1 LNPAAKS
8 LSNVRKN
15 RQSAHSH
22 WLVMGWETTTAG
34 EPTMSHSTHIA
45 PTSYS
50 QLAGI
55 PNIGLSEN
63 LRAALASGKRATGIA
78 AEVLEVRRGPG
89 KLTPQEYFYYRLW
102 DAPQEGAYKQRFVGK
117 IAQHPMHVAAG
128 AREWFAA
135 SADKILFQSIMDGA
149 GLRTPE
155 LTAITQP
162 GRYLPT
168 APTITD
174 PAALA
179 DKLRDPSIYPLFAKQ
194 VAGKYSLSVL
204 SADGFDPNTDEVLL
218 LNGTRQKVADV
229 ASSLIGGSGFLIQR
243 RLSPAPDLAA
253 RFGPRLWSA
262 RLLVLVTPNG
272 PVIHRAVAKIATGT
286 NPADNYWRPGNRLG
300 AINLASGR
308 ITRVVHGAGAD
319 LVIDAPHPDTGAP
332 IVGTTIPGWQAL
344 TDLVRTASQ
353 VFAGI
358 RTQSWDIALTS
369 DGSVFLEL
377 NYGGDLNLHQLAHG
391 AGVLDATY
399 REHLRHCGYRGKL

>member
-1 LNPAAKS
+1 
-8 LSNVRKN
+8 
-15 RQSAHSH
+15 
-22 WLVMGWETTTAG
+22 
-34 EPTMSHSTHIA
+34 MSHSTNISPA
-45 PTSYS
+45 SYD

-55 PNIGLSEN
+55 PDVDLPNN
-63 LRAALASGKRATGIA
+63 LKAALAAGKRATGIA
-78 AEVLEVRRGPG
+78 AEVLALRRGPG

-128 AREWFAA
+128 TREWFAA

-155 LTAITQP
+155 MIAATQAGRFLPDAPIITV
-162 GRYLPT
+162 
-168 APTITD
+168 

-179 DKLRDPSIYPLFAKQ
+179 DRLRDPSIYPLFAKQ

-204 SADGFDPNTDEVLL
+204 SVDGFDPDTDEVLL
-218 LNGTRQKVADV
+218 LDGQRWKVADV
-229 ASSLIGGSGFLIQR
+229 ATSLTEGSGFLVQR
-243 RLSPAPDLAA
+243 RLSPAPDLVA

-300 AINLASGR
+300 AIDLGSGR

-332 IVGTTIPGWQAL
+332 IVGTTVPSWQAL
-344 TDLVRTASQ
+344 TDMVRTASQ

-358 RTQSWDIALTS
+358 RTQSWDIALTA
-369 DGSVFLEL
+369 DGPIFLEL

-391 AGVLDATY
+391 AGVLDETY
-399 REHLRHCGYRGKL
+399 REHLRRCGYRGKL

>member
-1 LNPAAKS
+1 
-8 LSNVRKN
+8 
-15 RQSAHSH
+15 
-22 WLVMGWETTTAG
+22 
-34 EPTMSHSTHIA
+34 MSHSANISPA
-45 PTSYS
+45 SYR

-55 PNIGLSEN
+55 PNVDLSEN
-63 LRAALASGKRATGIA
+63 LRAALASGRRATGIA

-102 DAPQEGAYKQRFVGK
+102 DAPQEGANKRRFVGK

-135 SADKILFQSIMDGA
+135 SADKILFQSIMDGV

-155 LTAITQP
+155 LTAITQA

-168 APTITD
+168 TPTITD
-174 PAALA
+174 PAALG

-204 SADGFDPNTDEVLL
+204 SADGFDPGTDEVLL
-218 LNGTRQKVADV
+218 LDGTRRKVADV
-229 ASSLIGGSGFLIQR
+229 ATSLTEGSGFLVQR

-253 RFGPRLWSA
+253 RFGQRLWSA
-262 RLLVLVTPNG
+262 RLLVLVTPSG

-300 AINLASGR
+300 AIDLGSGR

-319 LVIDAPHPDTGAP
+319 LVIDAPHPDTGAT
-332 IVGTTIPGWQAL
+332 IAGTTVPSWQAL
-344 TDLVRTASQ
+344 TDMVRTASQ

-358 RTQSWDIALTS
+358 RTQSWDIALTA
-369 DGSVFLEL
+369 DGPIFLEL

-391 AGVLDATY
+391 AGVLDETY
-399 REHLRHCGYRGKL
+399 REHLRRCGYRGKL

>member
-1 LNPAAKS
+1 
-8 LSNVRKN
+8 
-15 RQSAHSH
+15 
-22 WLVMGWETTTAG
+22 
-34 EPTMSHSTHIA
+34 MSHSANISPA
-45 PTSYS
+45 SYR

-55 PNIGLSEN
+55 PNVDLSEN
-63 LRAALASGKRATGIA
+63 LRAALASGRRATGIA

-128 AREWFAA
+128 AREWFAT
-135 SADKILFQSIMDGA
+135 SADKILFQSIMDGV

-155 LTAITQP
+155 LTAITQA
-162 GRYLPT
+162 GRYLPD
-168 APTITD
+168 APIITD

-179 DKLRDPSIYPLFAKQ
+179 DRLRDPSIYPLFAKQ

-204 SADGFDPNTDEVLL
+204 SADGFDPGTDEVLL
-218 LNGTRQKVADV
+218 LDGTRRKVADV
-229 ASSLIGGSGFLIQR
+229 ATSLTEGSGFLVQR

-253 RFGPRLWSA
+253 RFGQRLWSA
-262 RLLVLVTPNG
+262 RLLVLVTPSG

-300 AINLASGR
+300 AIDLGSGR

-319 LVIDAPHPDTGAP
+319 LVIDAPHPDTGAT
-332 IVGTTIPGWQAL
+332 IAGTTVPSWQAL
-344 TDLVRTASQ
+344 TDMVRTASQ

-358 RTQSWDIALTS
+358 RTQSWDIALTA
-369 DGSVFLEL
+369 DGPIFLEL

-391 AGVLDATY
+391 AGVLDETY
-399 REHLRHCGYRGKL
+399 REHLRRCGYRGKL

>member
-1 LNPAAKS
+1 
-8 LSNVRKN
+8 
-15 RQSAHSH
+15 
-22 WLVMGWETTTAG
+22 MGWEITTTTK
-34 EPTMSHSTHIA
+34 PTMSHSTNISPA
-45 PTSYS
+45 SYR

-55 PNIGLSEN
+55 PNINLSEN
-63 LRAALASGKRATGIA
+63 LRAALASGRRATGIA

-117 IAQHPMHVAAG
+117 IAQHPMHIAAG

-135 SADKILFQSIMDGA
+135 SADKILFQSIMDGV

-155 LTAITQP
+155 LTAITQA
-162 GRYLPT
+162 GRYLPD
-168 APTITD
+168 APIITD

-204 SADGFDPNTDEVLL
+204 SADGFDPDTDEVLL
-218 LNGTRQKVADV
+218 LDGQRRKVADV
-229 ASSLIGGSGFLIQR
+229 ATSLTEGSGFLIQR
-243 RLSPAPDLAA
+243 RLSAAPDLAA
-253 RFGPRLWSA
+253 RFGQRLWSA

-300 AINLASGR
+300 AIDLASGR

-344 TDLVRTASQ
+344 TEMVRTASR

-358 RTQSWDIALTS
+358 RTQSWDVALTA
-369 DGSVFLEL
+369 DGPVFLEL

-391 AGVLDATY
+391 AGVLDETY
-399 REHLRHCGYRGKL
+399 REHLRRCGYRGKL

>member
-1 LNPAAKS
+1 
-8 LSNVRKN
+8 
-15 RQSAHSH
+15 
-22 WLVMGWETTTAG
+22 
-34 EPTMSHSTHIA
+34 MSHSTNISPA
-45 PTSYS
+45 SYD

-55 PNIGLSEN
+55 PDVDLPNN
-63 LRAALASGKRATGIA
+63 LKAALAAGKRATGIA
-78 AEVLEVRRGPG
+78 AEVLALRRGPG

-128 AREWFAA
+128 TREWFAA

-155 LTAITQP
+155 MIAATQA
-162 GRYLPT
+162 GRFLPD
-168 APTITD
+168 APIITD

-179 DKLRDPSIYPLFAKQ
+179 DRLRDPSIYPLFAKQ

-204 SADGFDPNTDEVLL
+204 SVDGFDPDTDEVLL
-218 LNGTRQKVADV
+218 LDGQRWKVADV
-229 ASSLIGGSGFLIQR
+229 ATSLTEGSGFLVQR
-243 RLSPAPDLAA
+243 RLSPAPDLVA

-262 RLLVLVTPNG
+262 RLLVLVTPHG

-300 AINLASGR
+300 ASDLGSGR

-332 IVGTTIPGWQAL
+332 IVGTTVPSWQAL
-344 TDLVRTASQ
+344 TDMVRTASQ

-358 RTQSWDIALTS
+358 RTQSWDIALTA
-369 DGSVFLEL
+369 DGPIFLEL

-391 AGVLDATY
+391 AGVLDETY
-399 REHLRHCGYRGKL
+399 REHLRRCGYRGKL

>member
-1 LNPAAKS
+1 
-8 LSNVRKN
+8 
-15 RQSAHSH
+15 
-22 WLVMGWETTTAG
+22 
-34 EPTMSHSTHIA
+34 MSHSANISPA
-45 PTSYS
+45 SYR

-55 PNIGLSEN
+55 PNVDLSEN
-63 LRAALASGKRATGIA
+63 LRAALASGRRATGIA

-117 IAQHPMHVAAG
+117 IVQHPMHVAAG
-128 AREWFAA
+128 AREWFAT
-135 SADKILFQSIMDGA
+135 SADKILFQSIMDGV

-155 LTAITQP
+155 LTAITQA
-162 GRYLPT
+162 GRYLPD
-168 APTITD
+168 APIITD

-179 DKLRDPSIYPLFAKQ
+179 DRLRDPSIYPLFAKQ
-194 VAGKYSLSVL
+194 VAGQYSLSVL
-204 SADGFDPNTDEVLL
+204 SADGFDPGTDEVLL
-218 LNGTRQKVADV
+218 LDGTRRKVADV
-229 ASSLIGGSGFLIQR
+229 ATSLTEGSGFLVQR

-253 RFGPRLWSA
+253 RFGQRLWSA

-300 AINLASGR
+300 AIDLAAGR

-319 LVIDAPHPDTGAP
+319 LVVDAPHPDTGAP
-332 IVGTTIPGWQAL
+332 IVGMTIPGWQHL
-344 TDLVRTASQ
+344 TAMVGTASQ

-358 RTQSWDIALTS
+358 RTQSWDVALTA
-369 DGSVFLEL
+369 DGPVFLEL

-391 AGVLDATY
+391 AGVLDETY
-399 REHLRHCGYRGKL
+399 REHLRRCGYRGKL

>member
-1 LNPAAKS
+1 
-8 LSNVRKN
+8 
-15 RQSAHSH
+15 
-22 WLVMGWETTTAG
+22 
-34 EPTMSHSTHIA
+34 MSHSTNVSPA
-45 PTSYS
+45 SYD

-55 PNIGLSEN
+55 PDVDLPKN
-63 LRAALASGKRATGIA
+63 LKAALAAGKRATGIA
-78 AEVLEVRRGPG
+78 AEVLALRRGPG

-155 LTAITQP
+155 LIAATQA
-162 GRYLPT
+162 GRFLPD
-168 APTITD
+168 APIITD

-179 DKLRDPSIYPLFAKQ
+179 DRLRDPSIYPLFAKQ

-204 SADGFDPNTDEVLL
+204 SVDGFDPDTDEVLL
-218 LNGTRQKVADV
+218 LDGQRWKVADV
-229 ASSLIGGSGFLIQR
+229 ATSLTEGSGFLVQR
-243 RLSPAPDLAA
+243 RLSPAPDLVA

-300 AINLASGR
+300 AIDLASGR
-308 ITRVVHGAGAD
+308 VTRVVHGAGAD

-332 IVGTTIPGWQAL
+332 IVGTTVPSWQAL
-344 TDLVRTASQ
+344 TDMVRTASQ

-358 RTQSWDIALTS
+358 RTQSWDIALTA
-369 DGSVFLEL
+369 DGPIFLEL

-391 AGVLDATY
+391 AGVLDETY
-399 REHLRHCGYRGKL
+399 REHLRRCGYRGKL